1 MSNFKDFTRAIAGI
15 AAALKGINTVVDDI
29 PVPGSG
35 GSSEWT
41 FSTTPHKI
49 GTWSDGSEIWEASF
63 TGTTASGAET
73 TVAHN
78 LENVGKLV
86 GVFGNIEKAD
96 GYCIT
101 FGGKYTNVYLNDTN
115 YIIEA
120 QTTSGLQSRPYTLSI
135 LYTKATASE

>member
-1 MSNFKDFTRAIAGI
+1 MRNLNDFVRALGGIHNVLYGIAGKI
-15 AAALKGINTVVDDI
+15 DLI
-29 PVPGSG
+29 PVPG
-35 GSSEWT
+35 GSSSDWT

-73 TVAHN
+73 TVAHD

-135 LYTKATASE
+135 LYTKTSE